1 MTERDPFVRGLER
14 HAMLACG
21 CCAVAALALGAAGP
35 RAAVGVL
42 GGGLLAA
49 VSYRAIK
56 GAADAAMDSQR
67 RRGALVKF
75 VTRHA
80 ILAVAAYVML
90 VRLRLHPIGILVGAS
105 SLVLAAAFAAARFSR
120 RSP

>member
-21 CCAVAALALGAAGP
+21 CCAVVALALGAAGP

-90 VRLRLHPIGILVGAS
+90 ARLRLSPVGMLIGAS
-105 SLVLAAAFAAARFSR
+105 SLVLAAAAALARSSR